1 MTEQMRDAQT
11 LPLLSENDL
20 ALDLERQRRLA
31 KCLRDAARSGDT
43 DAITRLKAHHPRF
56 ALLDLSTLKLTDA
69 QLTVAREAGLPSW
82 PALKRHV
89 DQMTAARNAIEADQ
103 AAPDADLR
111 TLHIRCGNDIETPL
125 KRAGFNGDFL
135 MFADPVCQGPITG
148 DAQALET
155 RARFIATEYPG
166 ESYTDTIDVLRQ
178 AEARLAQ
185 AGNYGRI
192 VLWFEHDPYD
202 QCLLV
207 KLLCALHASGAHKRK
222 VELISLDRFPGISK
236 FIGIGQLSPTALR
249 HMFDQRRP
257 VPTAAYS
264 LAADAWQ
271 AFGATSPLPLFE
283 LAGRSGALPY
293 LRGSILRYLAELP
306 SASNG
311 LAFTEQSILEILANG
326 PRPWGQIFR
335 EFLMERD
342 PLPYHGDLMFLG
354 TLLRLRDAGQPA
366 VQCDASGF
374 DQSNWGKSVFRLT
387 AVGRSLQEGRRN
399 WATCAPRQRA
409 HGGVTCFADP
419 DWRWE
424 NAAQQPVLR
433 SRRV

>member
-1 MTEQMRDAQT
+1 MTDQMRDAQT
-11 LPLLSENDL
+11 LPLLSSNDL
-20 ALDLERQRRLA
+20 ALDLERQKRLA
-31 KCLRDAARSGDT
+31 KSLRDTVRAGEP
-43 DAITRLKAHHPRF
+43 DAVSRMKAHHPRF
-56 ALLDLSTLKLTDA
+56 ASLDLAALKLTDA
-69 QLTVAREAGLPSW
+69 QLTIAREAGLSSW

-89 DQMTAARNAIEADQ
+89 DQMTAARSAIESGE
-103 AAPDADLR
+103 AAPDADLP
-111 TLHIRCGNDIETPL
+111 TLHIRCGNDIEALL
-125 KRAGFNGDFL
+125 KRAGFDGDFL

-148 DAQALET
+148 GAHALET

-166 ESYTDTIDVLRQ
+166 ETYADTIDVLRQ
-178 AEARLAQ
+178 AEERLAK
-185 AGNYGRI
+185 AGSYGRI

-207 KLLCALHASGAHKRK
+207 KLLCALQASGAHRRK

-249 HMFDQRRP
+249 HMFDQRRT

-264 LAADAWQ
+264 LAVDAWQ
-271 AFGATSPLPLFE
+271 AFGETSPQPLFE

-293 LRGSILRYLAELP
+293 LNGSILRYLAELP

-311 LAFTEQSILEILANG
+311 LACTEQAILEILEDG
-326 PRPWGQIFR
+326 PRPWGKIFR

-354 TLLRLRDAGQPA
+354 TMLRLRDAGEPA
-366 VQCDASGF
+366 VECDTTGF
-374 DQSNWGKSVFRLT
+374 DESNWGKSVFSLT
-387 AVGRSLQEGRRN
+387 AVGRSLLEGRRD
-399 WATCAPRQRA
+399 WRTCAPRTRA

-419 DWRWE
+419 DWRWDT
-424 NAAQQPVLR
+424 AAERPVAL
-433 SRRV
+433 